1 MFRILFTLIPPD
13 LQVISNRL
21 QITASHHL
29 NSIQKTPAILQQII
43 PKLFLKDPI
52 WSFQKLLSTLKFL
65 TKIKV
70 KLHDTAP
77 KSQLWDQETQAVEFL
92 SLKQKNKPRSKLKK
106 SVEIWSTLSRR
117 SNNIDLKNKR
127 VKTSF

>member
-52 WSFQKLLSTLKFL
+52 
-65 TKIKV
+65 
-70 KLHDTAP
+70 
-77 KSQLWDQETQAVEFL
+77 
-92 SLKQKNKPRSKLKK
+92 
-106 SVEIWSTLSRR
+106 
-117 SNNIDLKNKR
+117 
-127 VKTSF
+127 